1 MTGRSLM
8 EMVGGDDD
16 ADRMAALAFFAMRR
30 QQPTAPAKEL
40 WDAAEQA
47 DVEMVEV
54 TTVDPTSGDGST
66 PSPLS
71 ATTGG

>member
-1 MTGRSLM
+1 MTGQSQM

-30 QQPTAPAKEL
+30 ADPTAAAKEL

-47 DVEMVEV
+47 DVEVFRGDD
-54 TTVDPTSGDGST
+54 VDPTSGDGST
-66 PSPLS
+66 PSPRS
-71 ATTGG
+71 AITGT